1 MPGFDGTGPR
11 GQGAMTGRGRGY
23 CVVALNDIGSR
34 PANRGGFYG
43 RGMRCG
49 FRQAV
54 SKEEELNMLKT
65 QTDLLKNQLENM
77 QARIQNLEEKKGA
90 N

>member
-11 GQGAMTGRGRGY
+11 GQGAMTGRGMGY
-23 CVVALNDIGSR
+23 CVVALNG
-34 PANRGGFYG
+34 AGNRLGNNGGFYG
-43 RGMRCG
+43 RGRRRG
-49 FRQAV
+49 FRNCFYSV
-54 SKEEELNMLKT
+54 
-65 QTDLLKNQLENM
+65 KNQLENM

>member
-11 GQGAMTGRGRGY
+11 GQGTMTGRGMGY

-43 RGMRCG
+43 RCIRRG
-49 FRQAV
+49 FSQTV
-54 SKEEELNMLKT
+54 SKEELNMLKT
-65 QTDLLKNQLENM
+65 QADLLKNQLENM